1 VELEGERDVEA
12 TLQVSAYRA
21 GSSPPTPTL
30 LVVSSPAVRSIENVD
45 ETADPARA
53 VALPE
58 LLVTVQD
65 QYADVRDRSQVG
77 ERSVTLLGNETTLET
92 YQATATVDGESV
104 TVSVRVATVR
114 DGDDYVTV
122 VGIVPAERSD
132 VDPVRRLAEDVTHE
146 K

>member
-1 VELEGERDVEA
+1 VEEVSALA
-12 TLQVSAYRA
+12 LQVGVASGNRLALFL
-21 GSSPPTPTL
+21 PI
-30 LVVSSPAVRSIENVD
+30 VRPVFLPRE
-45 ETADPARA
+45 
-53 VALPE
+53 VALGAFQP
-58 LLVTVQD
+58 L
-65 QYADVRDRSQVG
+65 AFVRKVR
-77 ERSVTLLGNETTLET
+77 RL
-92 YQATATVDGESV
+92 DGESV

>member
-1 VELEGERDVEA
+1 LGA
-12 TLQVSAYRA
+12 FQPLAF
-21 GSSPPTPTL
+21 
-30 LVVSSPAVRSIENVD
+30 VRK
-45 ETADPARA
+45 
-53 VALPE
+53 
-58 LLVTVQD
+58 
-65 QYADVRDRSQVG
+65 VRR
-77 ERSVTLLGNETTLET
+77 L
-92 YQATATVDGESV
+92 DGESV

>member
-1 VELEGERDVEA
+1 
-12 TLQVSAYRA
+12 
-21 GSSPPTPTL
+21 
-30 LVVSSPAVRSIENVD
+30 
-45 ETADPARA
+45 
-53 VALPE
+53 
-58 LLVTVQD
+58 
-65 QYADVRDRSQVG
+65 
-77 ERSVTLLGNETTLET
+77 
-92 YQATATVDGESV
+92 V